1 MPPDTEIDRQTQ
13 EKDKEK
19 QKEKEKDKEDTK
31 SQNRRP
37 PGQIGFILKDWAQR
51 WPDLFKKPT
60 PLAIGIASQIRAQ
73 LKAGPGL
80 EIGTR
85 DIHVVLHCWTTRRA
99 YYEAVERGDPR
110 RNLDGTEAGPPD
122 DISRELARAALL
134 AMRQDTPTEA
144 KAFSGEAGTGSRE
157 ENTFKQKTARGQKAE
172 PSSAAVMDDSSGSGS
187 LAKPAAIVSQDTAR
201 HPQPGPPRRKKGPLK
216 SARPR

>member
-1 MPPDTEIDRQTQ
+1 MPRDTEIDSQTQ
-13 EKDKEK
+13 D
-19 QKEKEKDKEDTK
+19 KDKEDTK

-37 PGQIGFILKDWAQR
+37 PGQIGFILKEWAQR

-73 LKAGPGL
+73 LKTGPGL

-134 AMRQDTPTEA
+134 AMRQDIPTEA
-144 KAFSGEAGTGSRE
+144 KAFSSIEADTGSRE
-157 ENTFKQKTARGQKAE
+157 ENAFKQKTSRGQKAE

-187 LAKPAAIVSQDTAR
+187 LAKPDAIVSRDAAR
-201 HPQPGPPRRKKGPLK
+201 PPQPGPQRKKGPPK

>member
-13 EKDKEK
+13 EKD
-19 QKEKEKDKEDTK
+19 KDKEDTK

-73 LKAGPGL
+73 LKAGPSL

-144 KAFSGEAGTGSRE
+144 KAFSSIEADTGSRE
-157 ENTFKQKTARGQKAE
+157 ENTFKQKTSRGQKAE
-172 PSSAAVMDDSSGSGS
+172 PSSAALMDDSSGSGS
-187 LAKPAAIVSQDTAR
+187 LAKRDAIVSQDAAR
-201 HPQPGPPRRKKGPLK
+201 HPQPGPQRKKGPLK